1 MYIYWHHWMNLHTNR
16 TTQLFPAHGWD
27 MGISDCFETNGSL
40 SDSSWCPVSF
50 GFLLRSIAIESPSK
64 HKASTLLSNL
74 SPLVPHFLQ
83 PCFFKDCSIF
93 SSFLELKGQNTET
106 SLHSG
111 SNANNSFHFPRD
123 GKSAT
128 LQGEGTLQYQGKH
141 GSLESNLSRRTK
153 SSFMVSSLL

>member
-1 MYIYWHHWMNLHTNR
+1 MEVCR
-16 TTQLFPAHGWD
+16 TLLGV
-27 MGISDCFETNGSL
+27 L
-40 SDSSWCPVSF
+40 
-50 GFLLRSIAIESPSK
+50 FLLDFFFEVSQLKFHPNTKQALCL
-64 HKASTLLSNL
+64 ATCLLSYPIFF
-74 SPLVPHFLQ
+74 SQF
-83 PCFFKDCSIF
+83 FFKDCSIF
-93 SSFLELKGQNTET
+93 SSFLELKGQNAET

-111 SNANNSFHFPRD
+111 NNANNSFHFPRD

>member
-1 MYIYWHHWMNLHTNR
+1 LTSLNELAQESQSSALFQR
-16 TTQLFPAHGWD
+16 TAGTWGFRIASKRMEVCWALLDVLFVLD
-27 MGISDCFETNGSL
+27 FFFE
-40 SDSSWCPVSF
+40 VSQ
-50 GFLLRSIAIESPSK
+50 IEIPSK
-64 HKASTLLSNL
+64 HKASTLLGNV

-83 PCFFKDCSIF
+83 PCFFFYDCSIF
-93 SSFLELKGQNTET
+93 SSFLELKGQNAAT

-111 SNANNSFHFPRD
+111 NNANNSFHFPRD

-153 SSFMVSSLL
+153 SSFIVSSLL